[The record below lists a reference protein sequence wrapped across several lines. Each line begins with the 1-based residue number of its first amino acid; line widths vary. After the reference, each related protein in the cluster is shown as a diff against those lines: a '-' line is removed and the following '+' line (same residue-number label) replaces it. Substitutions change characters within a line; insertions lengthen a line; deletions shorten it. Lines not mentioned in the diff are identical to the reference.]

1 MNENRELESAS
12 RTKSYRDLIVW
23 QRSIQLVKKVY
34 EITRTFSADERFGLV
49 SQMRRAAVSISSNIA
64 EGQARRTPGEFTNF
78 ISQAEGSTA
87 ELDTQFL
94 IACELN
100 FIPER
105 SRQEIPGLIDEVSRM
120 LNALRRS
127 LSPQL
132 ATRH

>member
-1 MNENRELESAS
+1 MNENRDLETVP

-34 EITRTFSADERFGLV
+34 EVTRSFPADERFGLV

-64 EGQARRTPGEFTNF
+64 EGQARRTTGEFTNF
-78 ISQAEGSTA
+78 LSQAEGSTA

-94 IACELN
+94 IACELE
-100 FIPER
+100 FDSER

-127 LSPQL
+127 VSPKL

>member
-1 MNENRELESAS
+1 MEQQRKNDLGA

-23 QRSIQLVKKVY
+23 QRSIQLVKRVY
-34 EITRTFSADERFGLV
+34 ELTRTFPADERFGLV

-64 EGQARRTPGEFTNF
+64 EGQARRTPGEFIQF
-78 ISQAEGSTA
+78 ISHTEGSTV
-87 ELDTQFL
+87 ELDTQFV
-94 IACELN
+94 ISCELG
-100 FIPER
+100 FVPEQ

-120 LNALRRS
+120 LNSLRRS

>member
-1 MNENRELESAS
+1 MSDNRELESAP

-34 EITRTFSADERFGLV
+34 EITRTFPADERFGLV
-49 SQMRRAAVSISSNIA
+49 SQMRRASVSISSNIA
-64 EGQARRTPGEFTNF
+64 EGQARRTPGEFINF

-87 ELDTQFL
+87 ELDTQFI
-94 IACELN
+94 IACELS
-100 FIPER
+100 FVSEQ

>member
-1 MNENRELESAS
+1 MSDNRVLESAP

-34 EITRTFSADERFGLV
+34 EITRTFPADERFGLV
-49 SQMRRAAVSISSNIA
+49 SQMRRASVSISSNIA
-64 EGQARRTPGEFTNF
+64 EGQARRTPGEFINF

-87 ELDTQFL
+87 ELDTQFI
-94 IACELN
+94 IACELS
-100 FIPER
+100 FVSEQ

>member
-1 MNENRELESAS
+1 MSDNRELESAP

-34 EITRTFSADERFGLV
+34 EITRTFPADERFGLV
-49 SQMRRAAVSISSNIA
+49 SQMRRASVSISSNIA
-64 EGQARRTPGEFTNF
+64 EGQARRTRGEFINF

-87 ELDTQFL
+87 ELDTQFI
-94 IACELN
+94 IACELS
-100 FIPER
+100 FVSEQ